1 MTKTELAKKLLRRVF
16 IKAGREEYYE
26 IDGKKDGEY
35 KMWYEN
41 GRPFIHCF
49 YKNGKCDGEYKMQY
63 ENGQL
68 AEHCCFT
75 NGELD
80 GEFKSW
86 NRNGQ
91 LDIHRHYK
99 DGVEIK

>member
-1 MTKTELAKKLLRRVF
+1 
-16 IKAGREEYYE
+16 
-26 IDGKKDGEY
+26 
-35 KMWYEN
+35 
-41 GRPFIHCF
+41 
-49 YKNGKCDGEYKMQY
+49 MQY

-99 DGVEIK
+99 DGVKIK